1 MQCARI
7 KKQLTLLEGIED
19 AEALFSD
26 DISWRKGAPDIL
38 TDIRKLCDSGGLG
51 YVTIAARTPART
63 QSHSKEPS

>member
-26 DISWRKGAPDIL
+26 DISWRKGAPD
-38 TDIRKLCDSGGLG
+38 
-51 YVTIAARTPART
+51 TIT
-63 QSHSKEPS
+63 Q